1 MQKEKFRLIID
12 TNLWISYLIE
22 GNFKELD
29 GLIISR
35 KVILLY
41 CLEIIEEL
49 IEVSQRDKFRKFFT
63 VENVLQLL
71 SMIEEYGEVIEVK
84 SGILECRDPK
94 DDFLLSLA
102 KDGKADFLLTGDS
115 DLLVI
120 QRFENTRIITFPNF
134 ISNLDDSEKINL
146 EDLIVF

>member
-1 MQKEKFRLIID
+1 
-12 TNLWISYLIE
+12 
-22 GNFKELD
+22 
-29 GLIISR
+29 
-35 KVILLY
+35 
-41 CLEIIEEL
+41 
-49 IEVSQRDKFRKFFT
+49 
-63 VENVLQLL
+63 
-71 SMIEEYGEVIEVK
+71 MIEEYGEVIEIK